1 MTIEILLVLILVAAA
16 VVLFASEKLPVDL
29 VALLLMAVLLLSGL
43 VSPEE
48 GIAGFS
54 NTATVTVAAM
64 FVISAALFR
73 TGAVEALGQISAR
86 VFRFNLW
93 AGLVVMMLTVGV
105 LSAFINNT
113 PVVAIFMPIVLTA
126 AATIQVSPS
135 KILMPLS
142 FASMFGG
149 VCTLIGTSTN
159 ILVSSIA
166 ERAGYAPFRMFEFT
180 KLGILF
186 FVAGTAYMLLFG
198 VRRIPDRREAAGLTT
213 QYGMG
218 RYLTEIVLQEGAKSV
233 GTTVAQCPLVTEV
246 GVEILE
252 IDRGDLRMVIPAAHT
267 VLEAGDL
274 LRVVGDVEKIKALAE
289 RQGIELRAE
298 KFRDQDLATDDR
310 LLVEAVVA
318 PGSDLAGQT
327 LKSAR
332 FRNTFGAN
340 VLAIRH
346 RGVVRHENLGDT
358 VLQAGDVLLTE
369 VRRDHLPALQTSDA
383 FVMVSEVALPKF
395 RTAKVPIAVGIV
407 AGVIVTAAT
416 GILPIVVSAIAGCVL
431 LVLTGCITLEES
443 YRAIDWKVIFLLAG
457 ALTLGAALEKSGA
470 AALLAG
476 WLVHGAGILGP
487 VAVVS
492 AFYLLT
498 SVLTEAMSNNA
509 TAVLLAPV
517 AIGAAQVMQV
527 DPRPLLMAV
536 AFAASA
542 SFMTPVGYQTNTMI
556 YGVGQYRFKDFLRI
570 GTPLNIMFWIMATVL
585 IPVFWPLT

>member
-1 MTIEILLVLILVAAA
+1 MTIEILFVLVLVAVA
-16 VVLFASEKLPVDL
+16 VALFASEKLPVDM
-29 VALLLMAVLLLSGL
+29 VALIIMAVLLLSGV

-73 TGAVEALGQISAR
+73 TGAVETLGRLSAR
-86 VFRFNLW
+86 VFQVNLW
-93 AGLVVMMLTVGV
+93 AGLVVMMLTVGA

-113 PVVAIFMPIVLTA
+113 PVVAIFMPIVLTVSA
-126 AATIQVSPS
+126 KIAVSPS

-166 ERAGYAPFRMFEFT
+166 ERSGYEPFRMFEFSR
-180 KLGILF
+180 LGLLF
-186 FVAGTAYMLLFG
+186 FLAGTAYMLLFG
-198 VRRIPDRREAAGLTT
+198 VRRIPDRREAATLTN

-218 RYLTEIVLQEGAKSV
+218 RYLTEVVLLDGAKSV
-233 GTTVAQCPLVTEV
+233 GATVARCPLVAEV

-252 IDRGDLRMVIPAAHT
+252 IDRGDLRMVVPSAQT

-274 LRVVGDVEKIKALAE
+274 LRVVGDVEKIRDLAD
-289 RQGIELRAE
+289 RQGIALRTAHRDEQEAE
-298 KFRDQDLATDDR
+298 TDDR

-318 PGSDLAGQT
+318 PGSNLVGKT
-327 LKSAR
+327 LKSSR
-332 FRNTFGAN
+332 FRNTYSAN

-346 RGVVRHENLGDT
+346 QGSVRHEDLADT
-358 VLQAGDVLLTE
+358 ILEAGDVLLTE
-369 VRRDHLPALQTSDA
+369 VRRDRLPELRSNDA
-383 FVMVSEVALPKF
+383 FVMVSEVALPEF
-395 RTAKVPIAVGIV
+395 RRSKMFLAVAIV
-407 AGVIVTAAT
+407 AGVITTAAA
-416 GILPIVVSAIAGCVL
+416 GILPILVSAIAACVL

-457 ALTLGAALEKSGA
+457 ALTLGTALEKSGA
-470 AALLAG
+470 AALLANG
-476 WLVHGAGILGP
+476 LVQGAGILGP
-487 VAVVS
+487 IAVVS
-492 AFYLLT
+492 AFYFLT
-498 SVLTEAMSNNA
+498 SVMTEAMSNNA
-509 TAVLLAPV
+509 TAVLLAPI
-517 AIGAAQVMQV
+517 AISAAQVMQV
-527 DPRPLLMAV
+527 DPKPLLMAV

-570 GTPLNIMFWIMATVL
+570 GTPLNIIFWIMATLL
-585 IPVFWPLT
+585 IPVFWPLS

>member
-1 MTIEILLVLILVAAA
+1 MTIEIFLVLMLVAAA
-16 VVLFASEKLPVDL
+16 VALFASEKLPVDL

-73 TGAVEALGQISAR
+73 TGAVETLGQLSAR
-86 VFRFNLW
+86 VFRYNLW
-93 AGLVVMMLTVGV
+93 AGLAVMMLTVGV

-113 PVVAIFMPIVLTA
+113 PVVAIFMPIVLTVSA
-126 AATIQVSPS
+126 SIQVSPS

-166 ERAGYAPFRMFEFT
+166 ERSGYAPFSMFEFS
-180 KLGILF
+180 KLGVLF
-186 FVAGTAYMLLFG
+186 FAAGTAYMLLYG
-198 VRRIPDRREAAGLTT
+198 VRHIPARREAADLTR

-233 GTTVAQCPLVTEV
+233 GATVAQCPLVTEV

-252 IDRGDLRMVIPAAHT
+252 IDRGDLRMVIPSAHT

-289 RQGIELRAE
+289 RQGINLRAE
-298 KFRDQDLATDDR
+298 KFRDQDLATEDR

-327 LKSAR
+327 LKSTR

-346 RGVVRHENLGDT
+346 RGTVRHENLGDT

-369 VRRDHLPALQTSDA
+369 IRRDHLPALQSSEA

-395 RTAKVPIAVGIV
+395 RTSKVPIAVAIV

-431 LVLTGCITLEES
+431 LVLTGCITLDES

-476 WLVHGAGILGP
+476 GLVKGAGILGP
-487 VAVVS
+487 IAVVS

-509 TAVLLAPV
+509 TAVLLAPI
-517 AIGAAQVMQV
+517 AIGAAQVMEV

-536 AFAASA
+536 TFAASA

-556 YGVGQYRFKDFLRI
+556 YGVGQYKFRDFLRI